1 MRRVVRG
8 PGGARSDPLP
18 RSGRAPGHH
27 LARGSTSAISGHTP
41 KRRDAPRPRVIVDR
55 RNSGDRTAGGFSLLC
70 RDSRRAGPRGPA
82 RRLACG
88 RPGYRT
94 SGIGANPDRPAS
106 ASGLVVLGLVPVR
119 GDGDHG
125 HLTRHLLQAILAAH
139 TGRNLRHRLEAGRRD
154 CLSTLLAGA
163 VVAAAQTLQRL
174 GETVGALHE
183 QAPGGEIHLAILVH
197 LDHVD
202 FVGELA
208 RIAHST
214 IGLHGGGGP
223 AHLADALHGPVQFR
237 FQLLLDLIHSFL
249 PLYGRL
255 PCFNHLIRL
264 AELGCKPCAGPFEVK
279 RRVET
284 PNIRGSNGVVPSP
297 NRAKWSPTVGKMSP
311 GPPIFGDLWG
321 PELWMRPPEGR
332 GKDWAPGK
340 RTPAPARLS
349 APRGSG
355 CAASLSRRGL
365 R

>member
-1 MRRVVRG
+1 MQRQPTSRPSWTGSSAGAWTALLPIAQEWCG
-8 PGGARSDPLP
+8 PG
-18 RSGRAPGHH
+18 
-27 LARGSTSAISGHTP
+27 STGFVRWVSRLRT
-41 KRRDAPRPRVIVDR
+41 RPRPR
-55 RNSGDRTAGGFSLLC
+55 
-70 RDSRRAGPRGPA
+70 
-82 RRLACG
+82 
-88 RPGYRT
+88 
-94 SGIGANPDRPAS
+94 
-106 ASGLVVLGLVPVR
+106 GLPPP
-119 GDGDHG
+119 
-125 HLTRHLLQAILAAH
+125 
-139 TGRNLRHRLEAGRRD
+139 
-154 CLSTLLAGA
+154 AGA
-163 VVAAAQTLQRL
+163 VVPAPQPLQRL
-174 GETVGALHE
+174 GESVGALHE
-183 QAPGGEIHLAILVH
+183 QAPGSEIHLAILVD

-214 IGLHGGGGP
+214 IGLRRGGGP
-223 AHLADALHGPVQFR
+223 AHLADALHGPAEFG
-237 FQLLLDLIHSFL
+237 FQLLLDLVHSFL

-284 PNIRGSNGVVPSP
+284 PNIRGSNGVVPGP

-321 PELWMRPPEGR
+321 PELWMGPPEGR

-355 CAASLSRRGL
+355 CAASLSRRGH